1 VIEMDFEHKNE
12 PEREVRTEPEREF
25 RPMNPVRAVLLRI
38 WGPAD
43 SWDNPL
49 TGTKYD
55 PGLRAE
61 RQHESL
67 EWRRRRSLRRKQ
79 QWNRLI
85 HRHHGAH
92 R

>member
-1 VIEMDFEHKNE
+1 MDFEHKSEPGKEVSGE
-12 PEREVRTEPEREF
+12 PEQEF
-25 RPMNPVRAVLLRI
+25 RPMHPMRAALLRI

-55 PGLRAE
+55 PALRAQ

-67 EWRRRRSLRRKQ
+67 ERRRSKNLRRKQ
-79 QWNRLI
+79 QWDRLI
-85 HRHHGAH
+85 HH
-92 R
+92 